1 MSFLKPKIEMPPPLP
16 PISDLPEAPSDD
28 DTNIDAAGEEAKKN
42 EKKKK
47 GRKSTILTG
56 NSGDLSL
63 AELSTP
69 TLLGGN

>member
-1 MSFLKPKIEMPPPLP
+1 MGFLKPKIEMPPPLP

-28 DTNIDAAGEEAKKN
+28 DPNIDDAGEEARKRMRN
-42 EKKKK
+42 KK

-56 NSGDLSL
+56 NSGDLTL
-63 AELSTP
+63 AELNTP